1 MKRKPIK
8 SDRVKNIY
16 HPDYI
21 DKIEFA
27 FEANGV
33 KYYNFKKDSDQR
45 YGRYVVMQTFLQ
57 EYNLRVDLNS
67 LQGDIKR
74 LQSWL
79 NPTINKDGKGQLEIG
94 KSLELLS
101 IMEQRAQIAF
111 EPDTVY
117 RLASCLY
124 FDDQEI
130 LHEYDYEYN
139 QEKIK
144 GWREA
149 KTTDF
154 FFHRLF
160 QDVTGLMV
168 TSKTGLEN
176 YLTNIPKLLKGW
188 RHMTDILER

>member
-8 SDRVKNIY
+8 SDKVKNLH

-27 FEANGV
+27 FEAGGV
-33 KYYNFKKDSDQR
+33 KYYNFKRDSDQR

-57 EYNLRVDLNS
+57 EYHLRVDIKT
-67 LQGDIKR
+67 LQAEIKR
-74 LQSWL
+74 LQTWL
-79 NPTINKDGKGQLEIG
+79 NPAIDANGKGQLEIG

-124 FDDQEI
+124 FDEHEI
-130 LHEYDYEYN
+130 LHDYNAEYN
-139 QEKIK
+139 EAKIK
-144 GWREA
+144 EWREA

-176 YLTNIPKLLKGW
+176 YLSSIPKLLKGW
-188 RHMTDILER
+188 NMMADILER